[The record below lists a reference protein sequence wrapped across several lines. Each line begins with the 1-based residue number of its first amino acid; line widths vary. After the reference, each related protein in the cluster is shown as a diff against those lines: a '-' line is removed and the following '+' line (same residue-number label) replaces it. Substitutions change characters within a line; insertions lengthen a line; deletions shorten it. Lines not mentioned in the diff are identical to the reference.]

1 MKTEDICENR
11 HTGNAESVRA
21 NPVESSKTK
30 DRYRV
35 HEIILSRNGITSK
48 GIAEIMD
55 RPLNCISG
63 RISELKRM
71 GEVEAIGRENGCAI
85 LHATQSNRLLW
96 T

>member
-11 HTGNAESVRA
+11 HTGNAESVIA

-71 GEVEAIGRENGCAI
+71 GEVEAIGRENGCAK
-85 LHATQSNRLLW
+85 LYATHLW

>member
-21 NPVESSKTK
+21 NPLEFYKTK

-35 HEIILSRNGITSK
+35 HEIIQSRNGITSK
-48 GIAEIMD
+48 GIAEIMG

-63 RISELKRM
+63 RISELKQA

-85 LHATQSNRLLW
+85 LHATHGNRVLW